1 MITSALNLG
10 APASGAAPQDA
21 VQGRGGKE
29 KSDGF
34 GNALSSVSQ
43 RESRGQ
49 GEDQEKTLPSV
60 DLEADA
66 EVLPPTP
73 VPRVRI
79 ADNSAASAVLRLDL
93 TIAGKLSGKANA
105 EVKADDDREM
115 GTKSLQIEDE
125 PKTQKQD
132 KAQKAEVK
140 AQHKS
145 NDDDVL
151 SDKTEIT
158 ADHEPSVQKT
168 DVEKVDPKTIATDA
182 NSVLSLLSGSVEVAA
197 VAHSSAK
204 ITSGKASGS
213 GDSNDGNRDV
223 APVQKQGA
231 TGDTLMT
238 TELDVPVELPETGAG
253 GGERTFRFAGP
264 RGSSMDMIIST
275 GADGKTTFETGRSG
289 NGGAEQVTVLDA
301 RRFLGF
307 GTSQNAT
314 ALTTAIAQDQDWAAA
329 MHPSSALS
337 NAAAQSSTGNVVNT
351 LKLQM
356 TPIDLGSVTATL
368 KLVGEQL
375 SVHLTVETRAAH
387 SQLTSDSSGILDALR
402 SQGFAV
408 DQVTVTITPTAQSD
422 NSQQSNDAGQRG
434 AMAGQQGNG
443 SAGQGQGQGQ
453 GQQSGRAGVP
463 FMTGNDDYETAADPR
478 SGAASGRD
486 VRAGDIYL

>member
-29 KSDGF
+29 KSDDF

-43 RESRGQ
+43 RESKGQ
-49 GEDQEKTLPSV
+49 GEDQFEAKASTSA

-66 EVLPPTP
+66 DAQPTP
-73 VPRVRI
+73 AVPRIRI
-79 ADNSAASAVLRLDL
+79 SSNSAASAALRLDL
-93 TIAGKLSGKANA
+93 TIAGKLNPKVGA
-105 EVKADDDREM
+105 EVNSVVAE
-115 GTKSLQIEDE
+115 SPQIEGD

-132 KAQKAEVK
+132 KAEKAKTK
-140 AQHKS
+140 AQGK
-145 NDDDVL
+145 NADDDVS
-151 SDKTEIT
+151 SDKTEKI
-158 ADHEPSVQKT
+158 ANLDSDVRKT
-168 DVEKVDPKTIATDA
+168 DAEKADPKTAATDA
-182 NSVLSLLSGSVEVAA
+182 NSVLSLLSGSAEVAA
-197 VAHSSAK
+197 VVHSSAK
-204 ITSGKASGS
+204 ITSSNASGS
-213 GDSNDGNRDV
+213 GDANDGNRDA
-223 APVQKQGA
+223 APLKQQIA
-231 TGDTLMT
+231 ADTLT
-238 TELDVPVELPETGAG
+238 ATELDVPAELPETGAG
-253 GGERTFRFAGP
+253 GGEKTFRFAGP
-264 RGSSMDMIIST
+264 RGSSLDMVIGT

-314 ALTTAIAQDQDWAAA
+314 ALTTAISQDQDWAAA

-356 TPIDLGSVTATL
+356 TPVDLGSVTATL
-368 KLVGEQL
+368 RLVGEQL

-408 DQVTVTITPTAQSD
+408 DQVTVTITPTSQSD

-443 SAGQGQGQGQ
+443 GAGQGQ

-463 FMTGNDDYETAADPR
+463 FMTGNDDYETAADSR

>member
-21 VQGRGGKE
+21 VQGRGVKE
-29 KSDGF
+29 KSDDF

-43 RESRGQ
+43 RESKGQ
-49 GEDQEKTLPSV
+49 GEDQSGAKASTSA

-66 EVLPPTP
+66 DAQPTP
-73 VPRVRI
+73 AVSRVRI
-79 ADNSAASAVLRLDL
+79 AGSPSASAALRLDL
-93 TIAGKLSGKANA
+93 AIAGKLNPKVGA
-105 EVKADDDREM
+105 EVNSVVAEPQ
-115 GTKSLQIEDE
+115 QIEGD

-132 KAQKAEVK
+132 KAEKIKTKAPDK
-140 AQHKS
+140 NA
-145 NDDDVL
+145 DDDVS

-158 ADHEPSVQKT
+158 ANLEPDVKKT
-168 DVEKVDPKTIATDA
+168 DADKADPKTAATDA
-182 NSVLSLLSGSVEVAA
+182 NSVLSLLSGSAEAAA
-197 VAHSSAK
+197 VAHSGVK

-213 GDSNDGNRDV
+213 GDSNDGNRDA
-223 APVQKQGA
+223 APLQKQVA
-231 TGDTLMT
+231 AADTLMA
-238 TELDVPVELPETGAG
+238 TELDVPAELPETGVG
-253 GGERTFRFAGP
+253 GGEKTFRFAGP
-264 RGSSMDMIIST
+264 RGSSLDMVIGT

-314 ALTTAIAQDQDWAAA
+314 ALTTAISQDQDWAAA

-356 TPIDLGSVTATL
+356 TPVDLGSVTATL
-368 KLVGEQL
+368 RLVGEQL

-408 DQVTVTITPTAQSD
+408 DQVTVTITPTSQSD

-443 SAGQGQGQGQ
+443 GAGQGQ

>member
-43 RESRGQ
+43 RESKGQ
-49 GEDQEKTLPSV
+49 GEDQAGAKTLPS
-60 DLEADA
+60 DDADEQSDVQQGPA
-66 EVLPPTP
+66 

-79 ADNSAASAVLRLDL
+79 SGNSAASAALSLDL
-93 TIAGKLSGKANA
+93 TIASKLNS
-105 EVKADDDREM
+105 KADVEVNPM
-115 GTKSLQIEDE
+115 GGKPPHIDED
-125 PKTQKQD
+125 PKAQKQD
-132 KAQKAEVK
+132 KAQKAK
-140 AQHKS
+140 AKGS
-145 NDDDVL
+145 DKNDDDDI
-151 SDKTEIT
+151 SSGKTEIT
-158 ADHEPSVQKT
+158 ADLEMGAQKA
-168 DVEKVDPKTIATDA
+168 DVEKVDAKSIASDA
-182 NSVLSLLSGSVEVAA
+182 NSVLSLLSGSAETAA
-197 VAHSSAK
+197 VVHSGAK
-204 ITSGKASGS
+204 IAAGTTFGS
-213 GDSNDGNRDV
+213 GDADNSKRD
-223 APVQKQGA
+223 AAQIEKQA
-231 TGDTLMT
+231 TTGDTPLGT
-238 TELDVPVELPETGAG
+238 DLDVPVELPETGAG
-253 GGERTFRFAGP
+253 GGEKTFRFAGP
-264 RGSSMDMIIST
+264 RGSSMDMVIGT
-275 GADGKTTFETGRSG
+275 GADGKATFETGRSG
-289 NGGAEQVTVLDA
+289 SGGAEQVTVLDA

-314 ALTTAIAQDQDWAAA
+314 ALTTAISQDQDWAAA

-356 TPIDLGSVTATL
+356 TPVDLGSVTATL
-368 KLVGEQL
+368 RLVGEQL

-408 DQVTVTITPTAQSD
+408 DQVTVTITPTSQSD
-422 NSQQSNDAGQRG
+422 SSQQSNDAGQRG

-443 SAGQGQGQGQ
+443 GAGQGQ

-486 VRAGDIYL
+486 LRAGDIYL

>member
-21 VQGRGGKE
+21 VQGRGVKE
-29 KSDGF
+29 KSDDF

-43 RESRGQ
+43 RESKGQ
-49 GEDQEKTLPSV
+49 GEDQSGAKASTSA

-66 EVLPPTP
+66 DAQPANTVS
-73 VPRVRI
+73 RVRI
-79 ADNSAASAVLRLDL
+79 AGSTNASAALRLDL
-93 TIAGKLSGKANA
+93 AIAGKLNPKVGA
-105 EVKADDDREM
+105 EVNSVVAEPQ
-115 GTKSLQIEDE
+115 QIEGD

-132 KAQKAEVK
+132 KAEKIKTKAPDK
-140 AQHKS
+140 NA
-145 NDDDVL
+145 DDDVS

-158 ADHEPSVQKT
+158 ANLEPDVKKT
-168 DVEKVDPKTIATDA
+168 DAEKADPKTAATDA
-182 NSVLSLLSGSVEVAA
+182 NSVLSLLSGSAEAAA
-197 VAHSSAK
+197 VAHSGAK

-213 GDSNDGNRDV
+213 GDSNDGNRDA
-223 APVQKQGA
+223 APVQKQVA
-231 TGDTLMT
+231 AADTLMA
-238 TELDVPVELPETGAG
+238 TELDVPAELPVELPETGAG
-253 GGERTFRFAGP
+253 GGEKTFRFAGP
-264 RGSSMDMIIST
+264 RGSSLDMVIGT

-314 ALTTAIAQDQDWAAA
+314 ALTTAISQDQDWAAA

-356 TPIDLGSVTATL
+356 TPVDLGSVTATL
-368 KLVGEQL
+368 RLVGEQL

-408 DQVTVTITPTAQSD
+408 DQVTVTITPTSQSD

-443 SAGQGQGQGQ
+443 GAGQGQ

>member
-29 KSDGF
+29 KSDDF

-43 RESRGQ
+43 RESKGQ
-49 GEDQEKTLPSV
+49 GEDQSEAKASTSA

-66 EVLPPTP
+66 DAQPTP
-73 VPRVRI
+73 AVPRIRI
-79 ADNSAASAVLRLDL
+79 SSNSAASAALRLDL
-93 TIAGKLSGKANA
+93 TIAGKLNPKVGA
-105 EVKADDDREM
+105 EVNSVVAE
-115 GTKSLQIEDE
+115 SPQIEGD

-132 KAQKAEVK
+132 KAEKAKTK
-140 AQHKS
+140 AQGK
-145 NDDDVL
+145 NADDDVS
-151 SDKTEIT
+151 SDKTEKI
-158 ADHEPSVQKT
+158 ANLDPDVRKT
-168 DVEKVDPKTIATDA
+168 DAEKADPKTAATDA
-182 NSVLSLLSGSVEVAA
+182 NSVLSLLSGSAEVAA
-197 VAHSSAK
+197 VVHSSAK

-213 GDSNDGNRDV
+213 GDANDGNRDA
-223 APVQKQGA
+223 APLKQQIA
-231 TGDTLMT
+231 ADTLT
-238 TELDVPVELPETGAG
+238 ATELDVPAELPETGAG
-253 GGERTFRFAGP
+253 GGEKTFRFAGP
-264 RGSSMDMIIST
+264 RGSSLDMVIGT

-314 ALTTAIAQDQDWAAA
+314 ALTTAISQDQDWAAA

-356 TPIDLGSVTATL
+356 TPVDLGSVTATL
-368 KLVGEQL
+368 RLVGEQL

-408 DQVTVTITPTAQSD
+408 DQVTVTITPTSQSD

-443 SAGQGQGQGQ
+443 GAGQGQ